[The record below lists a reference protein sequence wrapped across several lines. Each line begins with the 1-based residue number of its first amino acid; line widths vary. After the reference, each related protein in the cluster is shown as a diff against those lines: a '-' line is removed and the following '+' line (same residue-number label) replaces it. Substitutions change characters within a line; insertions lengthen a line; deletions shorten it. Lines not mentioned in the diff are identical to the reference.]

1 MAQQSRFHLPGTTT
15 AVHADLYVASQDQFS
30 AMDFLRLTAMLMLVT
45 RTSADIAVDPWDI
58 LSTAVRSSPRTL
70 SR

>member
-1 MAQQSRFHLPGTTT
+1 
-15 AVHADLYVASQDQFS
+15 VYVDLNVASSDQFS
-30 AMDFLRLTAMLMLVT
+30 ALRLTAMLLLVT

-58 LSTAVRSSPRTL
+58 LSTTVRSSPRTV